1 MGAGNVNLFPEETGT
16 ENKSV
21 FPEET
26 GNGWR
31 SKKVSLFI
39 ERFNDPIK
47 KYKFSGGKKWNGT
60 RV

>member
-1 MGAGNVNLFPEETGT
+1 
-16 ENKSV
+16 V

-47 KYKFSGGKKWNGT
+47 KYEFSGGKKWSGM

>member
-16 ENKSV
+16 ENKNV

-31 SKKVSLFI
+31 SKKVSFFI
-39 ERFNDPIK
+39 EKIQ
-47 KYKFSGGKKWNGT
+47 
-60 RV
+60 